1 MSQKVPK
8 PPKLPS
14 WLLNRFVNIDVRY
27 HAMGDFEEIFYDI
40 VDSEGVPAARRWY
53 WNQFFRSF
61 PSFLID
67 SIYWSFTML
76 RNYILIAFR
85 NLVKHKGYT
94 VINISGLAIG
104 LACSIA
110 VLIFVRSENTFDN
123 YHLNKDSL
131 YRLSNESEVISSG
144 SSDRRTVTSILWG
157 PTLKMD
163 YPEVIEYARFVRL
176 PNQNNPWE
184 LGYGGNSF
192 SEYKILHTDPS
203 MFRMFSWELIQGNP
217 ETALSEPS
225 TMVITQSMARKYFG
239 AENPIGKNIEID
251 PKQRDNNGNLLTQT
265 YDYTVVGVIQDVP
278 RNSHFTF
285 DFLLPTENLKGI
297 YGGDI
302 NTGADLN
309 TWFWR
314 GSIAHTYLQLA
325 DGVNPASFEPKLL
338 DFIKQYPIDS
348 ETRSRGYTFAPYLQS
363 ISDIY
368 LDGNM
373 QAQMEPVGDRDQ
385 IAMFSVI
392 AIFILLI
399 ACINFMNY
407 TTAHSTR
414 RAHEVGMRKVLGA
427 YRKQLVAQF
436 LGESM
441 LTSFISLVIAIAL
454 SWLILPFF
462 YHYLGKP
469 FFLNYSD
476 IVFLVSSI
484 VGIGLLTGLIS
495 GIYPALFL
503 SGFKPLL
510 ILKGSFSSKKK
521 KNVLRKGLVVFQF
534 SISVFLFIATLVVYN
549 QLNYMKSYELGFDED
564 QLLVLNSTLSQSL
577 GADYDAYTNK
587 LLENPHIK
595 AVTNS
600 SALPGLGGGGDLYTE
615 ANSSADDGFQL
626 SEAFGDV
633 NFTSVLGL
641 ELIAGRGFSEDIAL
655 DQGIPDEDGRIREVS
670 VILNEE
676 AVARFGWSSPQE
688 ALDKQIVRDPNSIDF
703 TGTVVGVVRDF
714 NYQSLHNPIQPLAV
728 ISQPNYRF
736 IAVKLDPSD
745 MQNTISFIDE
755 VTSEFIPELTFEYSF
770 LDQNLQQQYE
780 EEQRTSEVFSYI
792 SFLAIFITSL
802 GLFGL
807 ATFLTQQRT
816 KEIGIRKVL
825 GANTTEILLDYVK
838 SFVILIFISF
848 LVGMPLA
855 YFAGSNWLSD
865 FPFRINI
872 GIEVYILAAIFTFV
886 IAFLTIGYQ
895 TYKATHINPVEALKG
910 D

>member
-1 MSQKVPK
+1 MSQNKPR

-40 VDSEGVPAARRWY
+40 AETEGPTAANRWY
-53 WNQFFRSF
+53 WNQFFHSF

-67 SIYWSFTML
+67 SIYWSLTML

-123 YHLNKDSL
+123 YHVNKD
-131 YRLSNESEVISSG
+131 RLFRVSIESGVISGGENNFQAPS
-144 SSDRRTVTSILWG
+144 SILWG
-157 PTLKMD
+157 PTLKED
-163 YPEVIEYARFVRL
+163 YAEVVDYTRFVPL
-176 PNQNNPWE
+176 ASENDPWE
-184 LGYGGNSF
+184 FHSNGNSF
-192 SEYKILHTDPS
+192 SEHQILHTDPS
-203 MFRMFSWELIQGNP
+203 VFKTFSWDLYQGDP

-239 AENPIGKNIEID
+239 SENPIGKTIAID
-251 PKQRDNNGNLLTQT
+251 PKQRDDNGNLLTDT
-265 YDYTVVGVIQDVP
+265 YDYTIVGVMQDVP
-278 RNSHFTF
+278 KNSHFTF
-285 DFLLPTENLKGI
+285 DFLLPTENLKNI
-297 YGGDI
+297 FGGDI
-302 NTGADLN
+302 NTGADLD

-314 GSIAHTYLQLA
+314 GAVGYTYILLA
-325 DGVNPASFEPKLL
+325 EGVDPVSFEPKLL

-348 ETRSRGYTFAPYLQS
+348 ETRVRGYAYMPYLQS
-363 ISDIY
+363 VSEIY
-368 LDGNM
+368 LDGNILG
-373 QAQMEPVGDRDQ
+373 QIEPVGDREQ

-436 LGESM
+436 LGESV
-441 LTSFISLVIAIAL
+441 LTSFISLVVAL
-454 SWLILPFF
+454 VLAWLIMPFF
-462 YHYLGKP
+462 YQYLGKP

-476 IVFLVSSI
+476 TVFLISSI

-510 ILKGSFSSKKK
+510 ILKGSFSSKKT

-534 SISVFLFIATLVVYN
+534 SVSVFLFIATLIVYN
-549 QLNYMKSYELGFDED
+549 QLNYMKNYELGFDED
-564 QLLVLNSTLSQSL
+564 QLLVLNSSLSQSL

-587 LLENPHIK
+587 LLENPRIK

-600 SALPGLGGGGDLYTE
+600 SALPGLGGGGDLYTQVDG
-615 ANSSADDGFQL
+615 SADDGFQL
-626 SEAFGDV
+626 SEAYGDL
-633 NFTSVLGL
+633 NFTDVLGL
-641 ELIAGRGFSEDIAL
+641 DFIAGRKFSEDIAL
-655 DQGIPDEDGRIREVS
+655 DQGIPDETGRVREVS
-670 VILNEE
+670 IILNEE

-688 ALDKQIVRDPNSIDF
+688 ALGKQIVRDPNAIDF
-703 TGTVVGVVRDF
+703 TGTIVGIVRNF
-714 NYQSLHNPIQPLAV
+714 NYQSLHNPIQPLAI
-728 ISQPNYRF
+728 ISQLNYRF
-736 IAVKLDPSD
+736 IAVKLDPTD
-745 MQNTISFIDE
+745 MQSTISFIDE
-755 VTSEFIPELTFEYSF
+755 VTSEFNPELTFEYSF

-807 ATFLTQQRT
+807 ATFVTQQKT

-838 SFVILIFISF
+838 SFVILVFISF
-848 LVGMPLA
+848 MLGMPLA
-855 YFAGSNWLSD
+855 YFVGSDWLSD
-865 FPFRINI
+865 FPFRIDI
-872 GIEVYILAAIFTFV
+872 GFEIYLLAAAFTFI

-910 D
+910 E

>member
-1 MSQKVPK
+1 
-8 PPKLPS
+8 
-14 WLLNRFVNIDVRY
+14 
-27 HAMGDFEEIFYDI
+27 MGDFEEIFCDI
-40 VDSEGVPAARRWY
+40 AESEGITAARRWY
-53 WNQFFRSF
+53 WAQLFRSF

-67 SIYWSFTML
+67 STYWSFTML
-76 RNYILIAFR
+76 RNYIVIALR
-85 NLVKHKGYT
+85 NLVKHKSYT
-94 VINISGLAIG
+94 AINISGLAIG

-131 YRLSNESEVISSG
+131 YRLSNESQVISSG

-176 PNQNNPWE
+176 PNPNNPWE
-184 LGYGGNSF
+184 LQYAGNNF
-192 SEYKILHTDPS
+192 SEYRILHADPS
-203 MFRMFSWELIQGNP
+203 VFRMFSWELAQGNP
-217 ETALSEPS
+217 ETVLSEPS

-239 AENPIGKNIEID
+239 RENPIGKSIAVD
-251 PKQRDNNGNLLTQT
+251 PKLRDNNGTLLTET
-265 YDYTVVGVIQDVP
+265 YDYTVVGVVQDVP

-285 DFLLPTENLKGI
+285 DFLLPTENLKNI

-309 TWFWR
+309 PWFWR

-325 DGVNPASFEPKLL
+325 DGVDPASLEAKLL

-348 ETRSRGYTFAPYLQS
+348 ETRSRGYTFTPYLQS

-373 QAQMEPVGDRDQ
+373 QGQMEPVGDREQ
-385 IAMFSVI
+385 IAMFSII

-407 TTAHSTR
+407 STAHSTR

-436 LGESM
+436 LGESL
-441 LTSFISLVIAIAL
+441 LTSFISLFIAVVLA
-454 SWLILPFF
+454 WLIIPFF
-462 YHYLGKP
+462 YQYLGKP
-469 FFLNYSD
+469 FFLNFSD
-476 IVFLVSSI
+476 AFFLVSSI
-484 VGIGLLTGLIS
+484 VGVGLLTGLIS
-495 GIYPALFL
+495 GLYPAIFL

-521 KNVLRKGLVVFQF
+521 KNFLRKGLVVFQF

-549 QLNYMKSYELGFDED
+549 QLNYMRNYELGFDEN

-577 GADYDAYTNK
+577 EGDYEAYTNK
-587 LLENPHIK
+587 LLENPRIS

-600 SALPGLGGGGDLYTE
+600 SALPGLGGGGDLYM
-615 ANSSADDGFQL
+615 AVGGSSDDGFQL
-626 SEAFGDV
+626 SEAFSDV

-641 ELIAGRGFSEDIAL
+641 DIIAGRGFSEDIAL
-655 DQGIPDEDGRIREVS
+655 DQGIPDEEGRIREVS
-670 VILNEE
+670 IILNEE
-676 AVARFGWSSPQE
+676 AVTRFGWSSPQE
-688 ALDKQIVRDPNSIDF
+688 AIGKQVVRDPNSVDF
-703 TGTVVGVVRDF
+703 TATVVGVIRNF
-714 NYQSLHNPIQPLAV
+714 NYQSLHNPIQPLGV
-728 ISQPNYRF
+728 VSQPNYRF
-736 IAVKLDPSD
+736 VALKLDPTDIQS
-745 MQNTISFIDE
+745 TIAYVDE
-755 VTSEFIPELTFEYSF
+755 VTSEFVPELTFEYSF

-780 EEQRTSEVFSYI
+780 EEERTSEVFSYI

-807 ATFLTQQRT
+807 ATFLTQQKT

-825 GANTTEILLDYVK
+825 GANTSEILFDYIK
-838 SFVILIFISF
+838 SFVILVFISF

-855 YFAGSNWLSD
+855 YFASSEWLSD
-865 FPFRINI
+865 FPFRISI
-872 GIEVYILAAIFTFV
+872 GTDIYILAAIFTFV